1 MGKDFIIIK
10 VPGFTLAF
18 KNKGVGSKGDPR
30 TSKCIEI
37 GKKNKYWIVTVEP
50 PVLAWLSSKN
60 FWTNTFWYQI
70 LSNIWSYGWPSPQLS
85 VGYGHFNP
93 YIHWSEGMKS

>member
-1 MGKDFIIIK
+1 MIKYSKYKMGKDFIIIK

-50 PVLAWLSSKN
+50 PVLA
-60 FWTNTFWYQI
+60 
-70 LSNIWSYGWPSPQLS
+70 
-85 VGYGHFNP
+85 
-93 YIHWSEGMKS
+93 